1 MINANKLIDAMHDG
15 DLELHCVEVS
25 ISQKITNG
33 LCLNGY
39 GVLRVNKVGTIYLEL
54 ICRDVMGAPASSFYS
69 TFPEDPFDGSQ
80 KLYLEALT
88 LDGDRVF
95 AEEFSIKISAFD
107 RVPPFRLHVLFHEIY
122 LLDNDRVLKSSDDY
136 LYLEFIEKASLPANK
151 MNSTTSTYGTES
163 SSWNESEIA
172 LSESKVT
179 IINKEDRTVVKVS
192 GQFDHDDIYNPL
204 LFYVGLSSGVMPQPY
219 CMIRSTEDGISIHL
233 KSTRKQ
239 QRHKKIPEP
248 FPSATVGGGWPNSQ
262 YEIIRQMIHVKRST
276 PIHFDSSYS
285 QWMRV
290 WHAFNSEKNITI
302 LTIGV
307 AIEGLLNDIFI
318 PALKLIAADESFE
331 KSKVELIEKLKE
343 VEAKDDH
350 IESLVKY
357 VEKWGNMH
365 AGKALAML
373 VEKGLV
379 QEDERKAWGELRNS
393 AAHPK
398 FKENTE
404 ARQEKEHKRISKCL
418 TLFYRLV
425 LNVYSYDGPMY
436 EFGKLRDADFMKR
449 EFVKIL
455 E

>member
-1 MINANKLIDAMHDG
+1 MG
-15 DLELHCVEVS
+15 QFS
-25 ISQKITNG
+25 ISANI
-33 LCLNGY
+33 
-39 GVLRVNKVGTIYLEL
+39 LRVNKVGTIYLEF
-54 ICRDVMGAPASSFYS
+54 ICKDIAGAPAGSFYS
-69 TFPEDPFDGSQ
+69 TFPEDPFDGAQ
-80 KLYLEALT
+80 KLYLEATT
-88 LDGDRVF
+88 LDGDRVH
-95 AEEFSIKISAFD
+95 AKEFSIKISAFN
-107 RVPPFRLHVLFHEIY
+107 RVPPFRLHVFFYEIY
-122 LLDNDRVLKSSDDY
+122 LLDNDKLLRDSDDY
-136 LYLEFIEKASLPANK
+136 LYLELFEKASLPANK

-163 SSWNESEIA
+163 SSWNESEIT
-172 LSESKVT
+172 LPESKVT

-192 GQFDHDDIYNPL
+192 GKFDYNDIYSPL
-204 LFYVGLSSGVMPQPY
+204 LFYIGLSSGVMPQPY
-219 CMIRSTEDGISIHL
+219 CMIRSTVDGISIHL
-233 KSTRKQ
+233 KSTHKP

-248 FPSATVGGGWPNSQ
+248 FPSTTVGGGWPNCQ
-262 YEIIRQMIHVKRST
+262 YEILRQMIHVKCNT
-276 PIHFDSSYS
+276 PIRFDGSYS

-302 LTIGV
+302 LTLGV

-318 PALKLIAADESFE
+318 PALKLIAADEGFE
-331 KSKVELIEKLKE
+331 KSKVELIERLKGI
-343 VEAKDDH
+343 EAKEDH
-350 IESLVKY
+350 IDSLVKY
-357 VEKWGNMH
+357 VEKWGNIH

-379 QEDERKAWGELRNS
+379 QEEERKAWGELRNS
-393 AAHPK
+393 ATHPK